1 MPNVPTITPDPL
13 LPEFFWNQAAGRYA
27 SRGTGRFVPQQTIRG
42 ELDKAL
48 DNATERL
55 CAHARCFRTGVIDGR
70 AFQVESMSLI
80 KQVHLIGGALE
91 KGGWQNLTQS
101 DFGRL
106 GQIIRGEYQ
115 YFNNL
120 IKQIESGQQR
130 LDGTLDSRMRL
141 YGQAGRGTYHKFE
154 RESRAI
160 QGYDEERSILH
171 GRDNCKAS
179 KRPGCIDEAAR
190 GWQPIGTITPVG
202 SRTCL
207 SNCRCSTSF
216 RRSSTGEV
224 V

>member
-1 MPNVPTITPDPL
+1 MPNVPNITPDPL
-13 LPEFFWNQAAGRYA
+13 LPDYRYNTAAGRYI
-27 SRGTGRFVPQQTIRG
+27 GTNGQFIGQQTIRG

-55 CAHARCFRTGVIDGR
+55 VSLARDFRTGVIDGR
-70 AFQVESMSLI
+70 TFQVESMSLI

-91 KGGWQNLTQS
+91 KGGWANMTQS
-101 DFGRL
+101 DFGRI
-106 GQIIRGEYQ
+106 GQIVRGEYA

-141 YGQAGRGTYHKFE
+141 YGQAGRGTYHTFE

-160 QGYDEERSILH
+160 QGYDEVKRILH

-179 KRPGCIDEAAR
+179 KRPGCIEEAAR
-190 GWQPIGTITPVG
+190 GFVPLDQMVMIGDT
-202 SRTCL
+202 TCL
-207 SNCRCSTSF
+207 SNCRCSLVYK
-216 RRSSTGEV
+216 SSKTGEII
-224 V
+224 